1 MQDIP
6 VLLRKLTTKGSSRLL
21 TSDVVDLVVLE
32 GPVDLLH
39 VGEHHLGV
47 EPPGADHLIHVIP
60 GNKVRNASKSSDWC
74 KMSKG

>member
-47 EPPGADHLIHVIP
+47 EPP
-60 GNKVRNASKSSDWC
+60 
-74 KMSKG
+74 

>member
-1 MQDIP
+1 MKTHKTQIQAAWQNIIHNKYMQDIP
-6 VLLRKLTTKGSSRLL
+6 VLLRKLTTKGPSRLL

-47 EPPGADHLIHVIP
+47 EPP
-60 GNKVRNASKSSDWC
+60 
-74 KMSKG
+74 